1 MIRVCDNAARVARSG
16 CGVHFDASSLS
27 IGRVTKAMSRL
38 LSDDQVARSCVKA
51 QQLMVTGDAARQAAV
66 AKVRSWPCARGRT
79 ANARAEELPHRDILR
94 GLVAEGFSQAE
105 IARELGVTRQAIQKM
120 LAG

>member
-1 MIRVCDNAARVARSG
+1 VSACRFDNAARVARSG

-38 LSDDQVARSCVKA
+38 LSDDQVARSCVKT

-66 AKVRSWPCARGRT
+66 AKV
-79 ANARAEELPHRDILR
+79 EELALCPRTYCQR
-94 GLVAEGFSQAE
+94 
-105 IARELGVTRQAIQKM
+105 
-120 LAG
+120 